1 MHIDTTVEQILEEK
15 ERLEKNMPDMWQV
28 IILTND
34 VFII

>member
-15 ERLEKNMPDMWQV
+15 ERLEKNMPDMWQD